1 MPMQSHRLAAPIAAF
16 AAAASAAVYHVD
28 FEAGDD
34 ARDGLTPATAWA
46 RAPGDP
52 AAGGA
57 AAKTALQ
64 PGDTV
69 RFKGGVVY
77 RGTVE
82 VKASGAEGRPIVFD
96 GNTDGT
102 WGEGRA
108 IVDGGEALT
117 GWRRCASAAEAGGN
131 PRWAEIFY
139 TDIPAPKSFRDLNL
153 CSADRALPISQHPN
167 PEDPFWQENMSRFWT
182 APAKIVA
189 EGMPEIAFEPGSIGN
204 SQQPIANLLLGGR
217 QPAVI
222 QPAVGGAFTLTFPAP
237 VRVAAVG
244 FSQAST
250 YPATEKIALTADG
263 KDLLTVSLAKGKRGL
278 QRFDLPAPVEL
289 RRLTVRLVSLHEG
302 ETGGW
307 TKLNQ
312 LALLTPEGKDLLAGP
327 DYMTFTD
334 PAHLK
339 GFPADWF
346 DGMTFVVHAGNNW
359 LSYLPVKGYDPATS
373 TLKLGMLLDKQYK
386 ETRYCLV
393 NSVRLIDQ
401 PGEYSVAAGGDAK
414 TARVFLLPPGPAG
427 GQPDDI
433 SRSVRAHGFRLIN
446 ASRVVVRG
454 FVIRRQNENA
464 INVQGGADLVFRD
477 CELTLVGGS
486 PAFSASRA
494 DRLRVER
501 LNVHENPGHCRGIIL
516 HTCTNSAVED
526 CRLARNTGTA
536 LDFYACTDSRVAG
549 CTALDNRGMH
559 ANGLTFYVGNKN
571 IVVERNYVR
580 GGHAA
585 VTVQQVENI
594 EFRNNVLIGGPSS
607 PAVGIWPTAPHR
619 DIRFLHNVLIS
630 ENPDSAWQVGLFSN
644 ARRLEGFVARN
655 NIIGGVYSDHNV
667 FRGQTFSHNLYT
679 RVTRDQEAGPLGPD
693 ERVETDLG
701 RVFADAANGDYRLRE
716 GSPAIGA
723 GVATDVSEDFR
734 GQRCAADRV
743 DVGAY
748 AFP

>member
-1 MPMQSHRLAAPIAAF
+1 MKMRSCRIAAPLAAF

-34 ARDGLTPATAWA
+34 ARDGLTPETAWA

-52 AAGGA
+52 AADGA
-57 AAKTALQ
+57 AAQTVLQ

-69 RFKGGVVY
+69 RFKGGVIY
-77 RGTVE
+77 RGVIE
-82 VKASGAEGRPIVFD
+82 VKASGADGRPIVLD
-96 GNTDGT
+96 GNTDGS

-108 IVDGGEALT
+108 VIDGGEALT

-139 TDIPAPKSFRDLNL
+139 AEIPAPKSFRDLNL
-153 CSADRALPISQHPN
+153 CDATRPLPISQHPN

-182 APAKIVA
+182 SPAKIVA
-189 EGMPEIAFEPGSIGN
+189 EGLPEITFEPGSIGN
-204 SQQPIANLLLGGR
+204 SQQPITNLLLGGR

-222 QPAVGGAFTLTFPAP
+222 QPAVGGAFTLTFAAP

-244 FSQAST
+244 FAQLPN
-250 YPATEKIALTADG
+250 YPATEKIALIADG
-263 KDLLTVSLAKGKRGL
+263 KDVATISLAKGKRGL
-278 QRFDLPAPVEL
+278 QRFDLPEPVEL

-312 LALLTPEGKDLLAGP
+312 MALLTPEGKDLLAGP
-327 DYMTFTD
+327 DFMTFTD
-334 PAHLK
+334 PERLK
-339 GFPADWF
+339 GYPADWF
-346 DGMTFVVHAGNNW
+346 DGLTFVVHAGNNW
-359 LSYLPVKGYDPATS
+359 LSYLPVKGFDPATS
-373 TLKLGMLLDKQYK
+373 TLKLGLLLDRQYP
-386 ETRYCLV
+386 ETRYCFV
-393 NSVRLIDQ
+393 NSVRIIDQ
-401 PGEYSVAAGGDAK
+401 PGEYSVAATADPK
-414 TARVFLLPPGPAG
+414 TARVFLLPPRLTD
-427 GQPDDI
+427 GQPEDI
-433 SRSVRAHGFRLIN
+433 SRSVRAHGFRLVD
-446 ASRVVVRG
+446 ASHVVARG
-454 FVIRRQNENA
+454 FVIRRQNGNA
-464 INVQGGADLVFRD
+464 VNVQGGADIVFRD

-486 PAFSASRA
+486 PAFSANRVN
-494 DRLRVER
+494 RLRVER

-516 HTCTNSAVED
+516 HTCKNSVVED
-526 CRLARNTGTA
+526 CRIVRNTGTA
-536 LDFYACTDSRVAG
+536 LDYYACEDSRVTG
-549 CTALDNRGMH
+549 CTVLDNLGMH

-585 VTVQQVENI
+585 LTVQEVENI
-594 EFRNNVLIGGPSS
+594 EFRNNVLIGGKSS

-619 DIRFLHNVLIS
+619 NIRFLHNVLIS

-679 RVTRDQEAGPLGPD
+679 RVTRDQEAGPLGPE
-693 ERVETDLG
+693 ERVETDIA
-701 RVFADAANGDYRLRE
+701 RVFAVPARGDYRLRE

-723 GVATDVSEDFR
+723 GAPSDVAEDFR
-734 GQRCAADRV
+734 GRPRAADRV

-748 AFP
+748 AYP